1 MGVPWLQEFV
11 IKLKLNIRRGFK
23 ALDNTEKAS
32 FVLGCELW
40 MEIFNF
46 FVCFSEGVHNQLVGG
61 YKEAKLYGDPS
72 STQLQSQASAG
83 DPKDGAAMGGREEI
97 SLVSSVTHAGRVTT
111 GK

>member
-11 IKLKLNIRRGFK
+11 IKLKLNIRRGFE

-46 FVCFSEGVHNQLVGG
+46 LFALV
-61 YKEAKLYGDPS
+61 KEYIINLWK
-72 STQLQSQASAG
+72 
-83 DPKDGAAMGGREEI
+83 
-97 SLVSSVTHAGRVTT
+97 V
-111 GK
+111 